1 MNVSSPPPSVHPQL
15 LSAVWSVLS
24 DFLYLYTVYMCA
36 HVGTRDF

>member
-1 MNVSSPPPSVHPQL
+1 MNVSSPPQSVHPQL